1 MLAKVNS
8 GAVLGV
14 DAYVVRVEVD
24 TGNGVPY
31 FAVVGLG
38 DAAIQESRERVKSA
52 VRNSGF
58 AFPPMR
64 IVVNLAPA
72 DIRKAGPGY
81 DLPIALGFLA
91 ATEQLPLERLGDFLL
106 VGELS
111 LDGGVRQTSGIL
123 AIAME
128 AKRAGFKGMIVPACN
143 ASEAALVEGLNVYG
157 VETLSQAVGVLND
170 PGAFQTTTLNRDHL
184 FSEVDPNLPD
194 FSDIK
199 GQEHA
204 KRALTIAAA
213 GSHNILLVGPPGSGK
228 TMLAKRIPSIMPPM
242 SLSESLE
249 LTKLYSV
256 TGLLPQNTPLMT
268 TRPFRSPHHSVSAV
282 GLVGG
287 SSIPRPGEI
296 SLAHHGVLFLDEFP
310 EFPRE
315 AVEVLRQPLEDG
327 IVTIS
332 RAQISLTFP
341 AQFTLAVALNPCPC
355 GYKGDSIKPCTC
367 SSNQAER
374 YWSRLSGPL
383 LDRIDLQIEVPR
395 LSQTELMS
403 TVPSE
408 SSSQMRERVLKARE
422 IQAQRFKK
430 LKGIHSNARMHARQ
444 IREYCKLDATGQ
456 ELLRQAIARL
466 GLSARSYD
474 RILKVSRTIADLE
487 GSEMIQPQ
495 HLAEAIQY
503 RTLDRGKG

>member
-24 TGNGVPY
+24 TGNGVPH

-38 DAAIQESRERVKSA
+38 DAAVQESRERVKSA
-52 VRNSGF
+52 VRNSGY

-72 DIRKAGPGY
+72 DIRKGGPGY

-91 ATEQLPLERLGDFLL
+91 ATEQLLLDNLEHYLL

-111 LDGGVRQTSGIL
+111 LDGSVRSTSGIL

-128 AKRAGFKGMIVPACN
+128 AKRAGFKGMVVPACN
-143 ASEAALVEGLNVYG
+143 ASEAALVEGLAVYG

-170 PGAFQTTTLNRDHL
+170 PGAFPTTTINREQL
-184 FSEVDPNLPD
+184 FAGVDPNLPD

-242 SLSESLE
+242 ELAESLE
-249 LTKLYSV
+249 VTKLYSV
-256 TGLLPQNTPLMT
+256 TGLLPQGTPLVT
-268 TRPFRSPHHSVSAV
+268 VRPFRSPHHSVSAV

-296 SLAHHGVLFLDEFP
+296 SLAHQGVLFLDEFP

-327 IVTIS
+327 VVTIS

-367 SSNQAER
+367 SPNQAER

-395 LSQTELMS
+395 LSQSELM
-403 TVPSE
+403 TTTPSE
-408 SSSQMRERVLKARE
+408 SSFQMRERVLKARE
-422 IQAQRFKK
+422 IQSQRFKK
-430 LKGIHSNARMHARQ
+430 LKGMHSNARMHARQ
-444 IREYCKLDATGQ
+444 IREYCKLDVTGQ

-487 GSEMIQPQ
+487 GSEMIQPH

-503 RTLDRGKG
+503 RNLDRGKA